1 MTTEETPKAPAF
13 SVSLENFQGP
23 FEVLLNLIG
32 KHELDVTEVALARVT
47 DEFLAHIRAMRDQ
60 WGARVLD
67 ETTEFLVI
75 AATLLDLKAARLI
88 PGGETENDEDVAAL
102 EARDLLFARLLQYKA
117 FKQAARAMAR
127 RLEEEAVRFP
137 RSVSLEPRFA
147 ALLPELVW
155 KLSLE
160 DFGNLARKAL
170 EPKPVAPDHVS
181 LTHLH
186 APKVSVREQAEII
199 AAMLRGN
206 RPLAFRDIVA
216 DADSLG
222 VVVGRFLAV
231 LELFREGLIAFDQA
245 APLGDLVV
253 RWSAGEKQF
262 DVNAVTDEFDAADEA
277 DDETDD
283 ESDRETKHR
292 GDDEPV
298 AKDPRT

>member
-1 MTTEETPKAPAF
+1 MGQSSMTAEEAPKAPAF

-117 FKQAARAMAR
+117 FKQAASAMAR
-127 RLEEEAVRFP
+127 RLEEESVRFP
-137 RSVSLEPRFA
+137 RSVSLEPQFA

-155 KLSLE
+155 KLSLD
-160 DFGNLARKAL
+160 DFGQLARKAL
-170 EPKPVAPDHVS
+170 EPKPAAQDHVS

-199 AAMLRGN
+199 AGMLQGN
-206 RPLAFRDIVA
+206 RPLAFREIVA

-245 APLGDLVV
+245 APLGDLVI

-262 DVNAVTDEFDAADEA
+262 DASAVTDEFD
-277 DDETDD
+277 ETQ
-283 ESDRETKHR
+283 ESPSATMTEEEDHE
-292 GDDEPV
+292 
-298 AKDPRT
+298 

>member
-1 MTTEETPKAPAF
+1 MTAEEAPKAPAF

-88 PGGETENDEDVAAL
+88 PGGETENEEDVAAL

-117 FKQAARAMAR
+117 FKQAASAMAR
-127 RLEEEAVRFP
+127 RLEEESVRFP
-137 RSVSLEPRFA
+137 RSVSLEPQFA

-155 KLSLE
+155 KLSLD
-160 DFGNLARKAL
+160 DFGQLARKAL
-170 EPKPVAPDHVS
+170 EPKPAAQDHVS

-199 AAMLRGN
+199 AGMLQGN
-206 RPLAFRDIVA
+206 RPLAFREIVA

-262 DVNAVTDEFDAADEA
+262 DASAVTDEFD
-277 DDETDD
+277 ETQ
-283 ESDRETKHR
+283 ESPSATMTEEEDHE
-292 GDDEPV
+292 
-298 AKDPRT
+298 

>member
-1 MTTEETPKAPAF
+1 MTAAETPKAPAF

-32 KHELDVTEVALARVT
+32 KHELDVTEVALAKVT
-47 DEFLAHIRAMRDQ
+47 DEFMAHIRAMREQ

-75 AATLLDLKAARLI
+75 AATLLDMKAARLI

-117 FKQAARAMAR
+117 FKLAATHISR
-127 RLEEEAVRFP
+127 RLEAESVRFP
-137 RSVSLEPRFA
+137 RSVSLEPHFA

-160 DFGNLARKAL
+160 DFGALARKAL
-170 EPKPVAPDHVS
+170 EPKPAAPDHVS
-181 LTHLH
+181 LAHLH
-186 APKVSVREQAEII
+186 APLVSVKEQAALI
-199 AAMLRGN
+199 ADMLKGHK
-206 RPLAFRDIVA
+206 PLAFREIVA
-216 DADSLG
+216 DADSLS
-222 VVVGRFLAV
+222 VVVGRFLAI

-253 RWSAGEKQF
+253 RWSAGEKEF
-262 DVNAVTDEFDAADEA
+262 DVNAVTDEFE
-277 DDETDD
+277 
-283 ESDRETKHR
+283 
-292 GDDEPV
+292 
-298 AKDPRT
+298 KDQNE

>member
-1 MTTEETPKAPAF
+1 MTVEETPKAPAF
-13 SVSLENFQGP
+13 NVSLENFQGP

-60 WGARVLD
+60 WGTKVLD

-117 FKQAARAMAR
+117 FKQAARFMSL
-127 RLEEEAVRFP
+127 RLEEESVRFP
-137 RSVSLEPRFA
+137 RSVSLEPHFA
-147 ALLPELVW
+147 QLLPELVW

-160 DFGNLARKAL
+160 EFVEFARKAL
-170 EPKPVAPDHVS
+170 EPKPVHPDHMS

-199 AAMLRGN
+199 AGMLRGH
-206 RPLAFRDIVA
+206 RPMAFREIVA

-222 VVVGRFLAV
+222 VVVGRFLAI
-231 LELFREGLIAFDQA
+231 LELFREALISFDQA

-253 RWSAGEKQF
+253 RWSAGEKEF
-262 DVNAVTDEFDAADEA
+262 DASAVTDEFDEA
-277 DDETDD
+277 ESVETNNAGTNEGGVPDG
-283 ESDRETKHR
+283 E
-292 GDDEPV
+292 
-298 AKDPRT
+298 